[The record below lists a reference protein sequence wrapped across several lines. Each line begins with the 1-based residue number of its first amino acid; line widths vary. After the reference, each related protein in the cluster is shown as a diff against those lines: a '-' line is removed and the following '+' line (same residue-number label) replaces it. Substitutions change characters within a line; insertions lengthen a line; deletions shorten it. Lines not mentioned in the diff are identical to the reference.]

1 MERIW
6 VFDDGLY
13 EGVEYHS
20 HFGLLYCSDDS
31 KEHCGYTIVANATLC
46 RNSCTKPVPRGVTLH
61 GRVFIS
67 NLSTHCSVF
76 TSRFAASSQGQEFHE

>member
-1 MERIW
+1 MGALMERIW

-31 KEHCGYTIVANATLC
+31 KE
-46 RNSCTKPVPRGVTLH
+46 
-61 GRVFIS
+61 
-67 NLSTHCSVF
+67 
-76 TSRFAASSQGQEFHE
+76 